1 MSSRKSVSSLKNLAD
16 HSNSDRVKLL
26 QHSYA
31 SYVSHLTKSFNKL
44 EVILNFEDPSE
55 TEIANILTLKDSI
68 KRDLEKLRQK
78 ISDYKTL
85 ITDNDLIAKVNS
97 LYKTQID
104 KYANIQKELKQFF
117 IKNKFEN
124 ENQSIN
130 SSAVM
135 SISQQTVNSSKK
147 SLFKFQI

>member
-68 KRDLEKLRQK
+68 KRNLEKLRQK
-78 ISDYKTL
+78 ICDYKTL
-85 ITDNDLIAKVNS
+85 VTDNDLIAKVDS
-97 LYKTQID
+97 LYKTQIN
-104 KYANIQKELKQFF
+104 KYANIRKELKQFF
-117 IKNKFEN
+117 IKNK
-124 ENQSIN
+124 I
-130 SSAVM
+130 
-135 SISQQTVNSSKK
+135 
-147 SLFKFQI
+147 